1 MYIARSYSVDNIYS
15 ICLQL
20 LTGLLILLRVAG
32 LICGGFYGP
41 YIYLVLVLTG
51 VYLAGGQQN
60 KTKKFYVSQ
69 LR

>member
-1 MYIARSYSVDNIYS
+1 MLEKFYPERVCF
-15 ICLQL
+15 CLNFDTGIKL

-51 VYLAGGQQN
+51 VYLAGGQ
-60 KTKKFYVSQ
+60 
-69 LR
+69 

>member
-1 MYIARSYSVDNIYS
+1 MYIARSCSVDNIYS

-51 VYLAGGQQN
+51 VYLAGGQ
-60 KTKKFYVSQ
+60 
-69 LR
+69 